1 MASTNV
7 LFYFSLTFRSSHYVS
22 SALDLTYLL
31 VHLHTIEIIL
41 FLSLSLSLYLSHSP
55 LMFVLLLILFVI
67 CIRYAWNIFFLV
79 FILFSFCSSVIVGY
93 APMYEWRFLPSS
105 FNYFKQSNGEYIQAC
120 WRLYFIVTSCNNWIW
135 FKWLFCW

>member
-31 VHLHTIEIIL
+31 VHLHTIEIIP
-41 FLSLSLSLYLSHSP
+41 FLLSFSLSLFSSHVCIA
-55 LMFVLLLILFVI
+55 FNFI
-67 CIRYAWNIFFLV
+67 CNMHSVCLNIFFLV

-93 APMYEWRFLPSS
+93 APMFEWSFLPSS
-105 FNYFKQSNGEYIQAC
+105 FNYSKQSNGEYIQAC
-120 WRLYFIVTSCNNWIW
+120 LEIFFIVTCYNN
-135 FKWLFCW
+135 

>member
-41 FLSLSLSLYLSHSP
+41 FLSLSLSLYLSFSTHVCIAFNFICNMHSVCLKHLFPCIHP
-55 LMFVLLLILFVI
+55 LLVLFFGNRRLCTYVRMKISTLFFQLLQTVKWRVYSGLLKTLLHCYFV
-67 CIRYAWNIFFLV
+67 
-79 FILFSFCSSVIVGY
+79 
-93 APMYEWRFLPSS
+93 
-105 FNYFKQSNGEYIQAC
+105 
-120 WRLYFIVTSCNNWIW
+120 
-135 FKWLFCW
+135 

>member
-31 VHLHTIEIIL
+31 VHLHTIEIIP
-41 FLSLSLSLYLSHSP
+41 FLSHTFSLSP

-135 FKWLFCW
+135 FKW

>member
-41 FLSLSLSLYLSHSP
+41 FLSLSLSLSLSFTTHVCIAFNFICNMHSVC
-55 LMFVLLLILFVI
+55 L
-67 CIRYAWNIFFLV
+67 NIFFLV

-93 APMYEWRFLPSS
+93 APMFEWSFLPSS
-105 FNYFKQSNGEYIQAC
+105 FNYSKQSNGEYIQAC
-120 WRLYFIVTSCNNWIW
+120 LKIYFIVTCETN
-135 FKWLFCW
+135 